1 MGLSDCSSVDSCN
14 ISTSTEDN
22 NGVGLNL
29 KATEHR
35 PGLPRSQSPKRV
47 IESCPL
53 GSTKIDE
60 KLLFPL
66 HPAKDTAFSVSQKIV
81 LTGNKRG
88 FLDAMDGFLEVNN
101 HVNTRDAD
109 FLLKVVTEVT
119 KSILQ
124 GKFLSNSG
132 VKACDTKETSRVQ
145 PPKLKNANTQDTVLE
160 KPSAVNKASN
170 CEGSRAPATKA
181 QVMGWPPIRSVRTNT
196 ITSALKNNEE
206 IDGKAGSPAL
216 FIKVSMDGAPYLRK
230 VNLRNHSA
238 YQELSSADFVL
249 QLLTKKRKEE
259 PEICTVASLKRLFV
273 ESRPYLLGSHS
284 QHNQFSS
291 TFVKDHPSM
300 PEKYNYMTETFQKTL
315 AFVRV
320 HAYDKESYTLL
331 VSSMMSSQFVQKPES
346 LSKYFAINDGTWL
359 GEHDGANI
367 SFHELNHRF
376 GKYDAFE
383 KFGHKFE
390 SEEKWKEN
398 RAFSFVV
405 GLLGTMVFPKGESGT
420 INPRVIMVADTLFNR
435 MDYDQ
440 TKVFQ
445 NLAPMILAEIYRAL
459 GMYQSGALFFQGCN
473 IIDVRCIYAF

>member
-88 FLDAMDGFLEVNN
+88 FLDAMDGFLE
-101 HVNTRDAD
+101 
-109 FLLKVVTEVT
+109 
-119 KSILQ
+119 

-145 PPKLKNANTQDTVLE
+145 PPKLKDANTQDTVLE

-216 FIKVSMDGAPYLRK
+216 FIKVSMDVAPYLRK

-238 YQELSSADFVL
+238 YQELSSADF
-249 QLLTKKRKEE
+249 
-259 PEICTVASLKRLFV
+259 
-273 ESRPYLLGSHS
+273 G
-284 QHNQFSS
+284 
-291 TFVKDHPSM
+291 
-300 PEKYNYMTETFQKTL
+300 
-315 AFVRV
+315 
-320 HAYDKESYTLL
+320 
-331 VSSMMSSQFVQKPES
+331 
-346 LSKYFAINDGTWL
+346 
-359 GEHDGANI
+359 
-367 SFHELNHRF
+367 
-376 GKYDAFE
+376 
-383 KFGHKFE
+383 
-390 SEEKWKEN
+390 
-398 RAFSFVV
+398 
-405 GLLGTMVFPKGESGT
+405 
-420 INPRVIMVADTLFNR
+420 
-435 MDYDQ
+435 
-440 TKVFQ
+440 
-445 NLAPMILAEIYRAL
+445 
-459 GMYQSGALFFQGCN
+459 
-473 IIDVRCIYAF
+473 